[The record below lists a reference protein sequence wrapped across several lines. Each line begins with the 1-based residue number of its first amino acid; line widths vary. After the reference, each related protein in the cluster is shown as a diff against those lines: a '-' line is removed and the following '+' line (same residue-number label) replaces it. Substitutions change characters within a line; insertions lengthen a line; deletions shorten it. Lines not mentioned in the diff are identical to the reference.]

1 MITWIQRYF
10 QKHFRLVFSVILIAV
25 ALPMVI
31 VYSSAG
37 SSTGRS
43 GSKELSRSFFGVNLE
58 NQEQARRLF
67 VDASLSAQLKAGYN
81 ALQGAQAQQYALQ
94 RVAGLALAD
103 ELHLPAP
110 TADQIVKYVATLR
123 AFQNEQG
130 QFDQKR
136 YTSFGD
142 SLKTGGQLTVADVNR
157 VMRDDTRLD
166 QLSKLVGGRDH
177 DVGAEPEVRAVRLG
191 RAHGHERDH
200 AALALHQGLE
210 RSRRVPCE
218 ELLCHSPTS

>member
-1 MITWIQRYF
+1 MISWIQRYF
-10 QKHFRLVFSVILIAV
+10 QKHFRLVFGLILIAV

-37 SSTGRS
+37 SSAGRV
-43 GSKELSRSFFGVNLE
+43 GSKELNRPFFGINLD
-58 NQEQARRLF
+58 NQEQARRLA
-67 VDASLSAQLKAGYN
+67 VDASLSAELKAGYN

-110 TADQIVKYVATLR
+110 SSDQIAKYVTTLR

-142 SLKTGGQLTVADVNR
+142 SLKTGSQINVTDVNR
-157 VMRDDTRLD
+157 VLRDDARLE
-166 QLSKLVGGRDH
+166 QLSKIIGG
-177 DVGAEPEVRAVRLG
+177 
-191 RAHGHERDH
+191 
-200 AALALHQGLE
+200 
-210 RSRRVPCE
+210 
-218 ELLCHSPTS
+218 